1 MKKNIVLLLIY
12 LSLLFFRSQVVNAQK
27 DSKPNI
33 LWLVIEDTSP
43 QYIGCYGN
51 SVVNTPN
58 IDGLASSGVRFSNAY
73 STGTISSPSRSTI
86 ITGVK
91 TYKMGTGNHRSD
103 FPIPDFIKGF
113 PYYLKQAGYYTSNNS
128 KTDYNTSDAKR
139 IIADSWNESSNSAG
153 WWNRKSGQPFF
164 SVFNF
169 GDSHQSKTMTNPY
182 HLYEK
187 QVLDLLPDSLKV
199 GDNDFQMPP
208 FYKDTP
214 EMRKQLAR
222 VYNGVSL
229 ADYKI
234 GHILDRIEKEGLMDS
249 TIIFFYADHGEGM
262 PRGKSNGI
270 GQGYKVPFVVWFPK
284 IYRHLSPWGKEGVV
298 TEEHIDFSDLA
309 PTILSLAGVD
319 IPEHIDGRAFLG
331 SQREKAKEYLFLSN
345 DRCENSFNLDRTIV
359 KNNLLYTRHFTPY
372 SQQLRWIH
380 YFIYGEISQLIINDY
395 NSGELSEREAIVMEP
410 REAEYLFDL
419 SDDPWEMQDLSK
431 DPAYR
436 DELVQMR
443 YALEKNII
451 DSRDVL
457 FNTEY
462 ELKKLGDS
470 ITPYE
475 YRLLDEYDFNN
486 IWKSTKYAGFRDT
499 RSKKEQIK
507 LLDDPNKITRL
518 WAAIGLK
525 SQTSFDENEIAQI
538 SHHLF
543 DPYPPVQI
551 FLASTLYEVNK
562 SGKALDIL
570 EKYLSSSDP
579 DLLLIALH
587 NLQYM
592 KSNKDF
598 IEQLEQA
605 YERIETESRGMGLA
619 ENSLQVLL
627 YRLIDQPLEMESFW

>member
-1 MKKNIVLLLIY
+1 MFSRFLIF
-12 LSLLFFRSQVVNAQK
+12 LSVLFFKNPVIYAQK

-51 SVVNTPN
+51 SAVNTPN
-58 IDGLASSGVRFSNAY
+58 IDGLASTGVRFSNAY
-73 STGTISSPSRSTI
+73 STGTVSSPSRSTI

-91 TYKMGTGNHRSD
+91 TYKTGTGNHRSN

-139 IIADSWNESSNSAG
+139 IITDSWNESSATAG
-153 WWNRKSGQPFF
+153 WWNRKPGQPFF
-164 SVFNF
+164 SIFNF
-169 GDSHQSKTMTNPY
+169 GDSHQSRTMTNPY
-182 HLYEK
+182 HMYEK
-187 QVLDLLPDSLKV
+187 QVLDLLPDSLEV
-199 GDNDFQMPP
+199 SDNDFQMPP

-234 GHILDRIEKEGLMDS
+234 GQILSRIEKEGLMDS

-270 GQGYKVPFVVWFPK
+270 GQGYKVPFVVWFPE
-284 IYRHLSPWGKEGVV
+284 IYRHLSPWGTEGVV
-298 TEEHIDFSDLA
+298 TDEHIDFSDLA

-319 IPEHIDGRAFLG
+319 IPEYFDGRAFLG
-331 SQREKAKEYLFLSN
+331 SQREEAKKYLFVSN
-345 DRCENSFNLDRTIV
+345 DGCENSFNLDRTVI

-372 SQQLRWIH
+372 SPQLRWIH
-380 YFIYGEISQLIINDY
+380 YFIYGEISRLIINDY
-395 NSGELSEREAIVMEP
+395 NNGKLSDQEAIVMEP
-410 REAEYLFDL
+410 REGEYLYDL
-419 SDDPWEMQDLSK
+419 SADPWEMHDLSN
-431 DPAYR
+431 DRAYR
-436 DELVQMR
+436 EELDQMR
-443 YALEKNII
+443 RALEKNIV
-451 DSRDVL
+451 DSKDVL

-462 ELKKLGDS
+462 ELKKLGDR

-475 YRLLDEYDFNN
+475 YRLLDDYDFNS
-486 IWKSTKYAGFRDT
+486 IWEAAKYAGLRDAK
-499 RSKKEQIK
+499 SKNEQIR
-507 LLDDPNKITRL
+507 LLNSPAKVTRL

-525 SQTSFDENEIAQI
+525 SQSSFDETEITQI

-551 FLASTLYEVNK
+551 FLASTLYDMNKNREAREV
-562 SGKALDIL
+562 L
-570 EKYLSSSDP
+570 EKYLSGSDP
-579 DLLLIALH
+579 DLVLMVLH
-587 NLQYM
+587 NLHYM
-592 KSNKDF
+592 QRKGDF
-598 IEQLEQA
+598 IEQLVQLE
-605 YERIETESRGMGLA
+605 EKMGTESRNMELPKQ
-619 ENSLQVLL
+619 SLQVLL
-627 YRLIDQPLEMESFW
+627 YRLIDQPLEMEFFW

>member
-1 MKKNIVLLLIY
+1 MFSRFLIF
-12 LSLLFFRSQVVNAQK
+12 LSLLFFKNQAVCAQK
-27 DSKPNI
+27 DNKPNI

-51 SVVNTPN
+51 SAVNTPN
-58 IDGLASSGVRFSNAY
+58 IDRLASNGVRFSNAY
-73 STGTISSPSRSTI
+73 STGTVSSPSRSTI

-91 TYKMGTGNHRSD
+91 TYKMGTGNHRSS
-103 FPIPDFIKGF
+103 FPVPDFMKGF

-139 IIADSWNESSNSAG
+139 IIADSWNDSSDTAG

-182 HLYEK
+182 DIYKK
-187 QVLDLLPDSLKV
+187 QVLDLLPDSLEV
-199 GDNDFQMPP
+199 SDNDFQMPP

-234 GHILDRIEKEGLMDS
+234 GQILNRIEKEELMDS

-270 GQGYKVPFVVWFPK
+270 GQGYKVPFVVWFPE
-284 IYRHLSPWGKEGVV
+284 IYRHLSPWGTEGVV
-298 TEEHIDFSDLA
+298 TDEQIDFSDLA
-309 PTILSLAGVD
+309 PTILSLAGID
-319 IPEHIDGRAFLG
+319 IPEYFDGRAFLG
-331 SQREKAKEYLFLSN
+331 GQREEAKEYLFISN
-345 DRCENSFNLDRTIV
+345 DRCENSFNLDRTVI

-372 SQQLRWIH
+372 SPQLRWIH

-395 NSGELSEREAIVMEP
+395 NNGKLSDQEAIVMEP
-410 REAEYLFDL
+410 REAEYLYDL
-419 SDDPWEMQDLSK
+419 SADPWEMHDLSN

-436 DELVQMR
+436 EELDQMR
-443 YALEKNII
+443 RALEKNII
-451 DSRDVL
+451 DSKDIL

-462 ELKKLGDS
+462 ELKKLGDGV
-470 ITPYE
+470 TPYE
-475 YRLLDEYDFNN
+475 YRLLHEYDFNS
-486 IWKSTKYAGFRDT
+486 IWEAAKYAGFRDIE
-499 RSKKEQIK
+499 SKNIQIR
-507 LLDDPNKITRL
+507 LLNSPNKVTRL

-525 SQTSFDENEIAQI
+525 SHSSFDEMEMAQI
-538 SHHLF
+538 SQHLP
-543 DPYPPVQI
+543 DQYPPVQI
-551 FLASTLYEVNK
+551 FLASTLYDNDK
-562 SGKALDIL
+562 SPEARKVL

-579 DLLLIALH
+579 DLILMVLH
-587 NLQYM
+587 NLHYM
-592 KSNKDF
+592 QRKGDF
-598 IEQLEQA
+598 IEQLVRLD
-605 YERIETESRGMGLA
+605 ERMEAESKNMELAKHGL
-619 ENSLQVLL
+619 EVLL
-627 YRLIDQPLEMESFW
+627 YRLVDRPLKMEFFW